1 MSEANKDN
9 TATDNSGDPQQP
21 SADEAQQ
28 ESQQDPQQDSQQDS
42 QPAPSEQ
49 DLESWSAGSDVKT
62 KSWYSIPNA
71 AWALAVVAL
80 LIVGAAGFYAGSR
93 SASFNGTSTVNM
105 AGASAGKGEIAPVPG
120 PNEEFDA
127 SIYGP
132 KAGAQL
138 KSPEDMDNVHRRNEN
153 DPFALGAVDAPVV
166 ISIYSDFE
174 CPFCAKFANETE
186 PDLVEKYVN
195 EGLVRLEW
203 NDMAINGEKAI
214 KDAEAGRA
222 AAAQGKFWEFSRAL
236 FKKAGE
242 KGQGHP
248 EFTEKELIAV
258 AREAGVP
265 DMKRFEKELKDG
277 KWTEAVE
284 NATQFGSMLGISGT
298 PGFLVGTQFVS
309 GAQPRDV
316 FEDNIELALIHAK
329 RMEEAGK

>member
-1 MSEANKDN
+1 MSEENKDN
-9 TATDNSGDPQQP
+9 IAADLSGDSQQP
-21 SADEAQQ
+21 SADAAPQGTQQ
-28 ESQQDPQQDSQQDS
+28 EPQQAS
-42 QPAPSEQ
+42 QPVPTEQ
-49 DLESWSAGSDVKT
+49 DLESWSADSDGTT

-80 LIVGAAGFYAGSR
+80 IVVGAAGFFAGSR
-93 SASFNGTSTVNM
+93 SASFNGVSTVNM
-105 AGASAGKGEIAPVPG
+105 AGVAPGKGEIAPVPG
-120 PNEEFDA
+120 PNGSFDA

-186 PDLVEKYVN
+186 PALVEKYVN

>member
-1 MSEANKDN
+1 
-9 TATDNSGDPQQP
+9 
-21 SADEAQQ
+21 
-28 ESQQDPQQDSQQDS
+28 
-42 QPAPSEQ
+42 
-49 DLESWSAGSDVKT
+49 
-62 KSWYSIPNA
+62 
-71 AWALAVVAL
+71 
-80 LIVGAAGFYAGSR
+80 
-93 SASFNGTSTVNM
+93 M
-105 AGASAGKGEIAPVPG
+105 AGVAPGKGEIAPVPG
-120 PNEEFDA
+120 PNGSFDA

-186 PDLVEKYVN
+186 SALVEKYVN

-309 GAQPRDV
+309 GAQPLDV

-329 RMEEAGK
+329 RAEEAGK